1 VIVVTDPYRT
11 GISNITG
18 KMVSIRHA
26 TDRDLVT
33 IAEYIDRHHVP
44 CTLED
49 ADAVVAV
56 EEDRLIGFG
65 ILRRDGLTPCIT
77 IRELRPG
84 SGLGPLIAGHMM
96 EHAGPGQ

>member
-1 VIVVTDPYRT
+1 VKDPYRT

-26 TDRDLVT
+26 TERDLIT
-33 IAEYIDRHHVP
+33 IGEYLERHHVP
-44 CTLED
+44 CALD
-49 ADAVVAV
+49 GADAVAAV
-56 EEDRLIGFG
+56 EDDRLIGFG

-77 IRELRPG
+77 VRELRRG

>member
-1 VIVVTDPYRT
+1 
-11 GISNITG
+11 
-18 KMVSIRHA
+18 MVSIRHA
-26 TDRDLVT
+26 TNRDLIT

-44 CTLED
+44 CTLEG

-65 ILRRDGLTPCIT
+65 ILHRDGLTPCIT
-77 IRELRPG
+77 IRELRKG